1 MNIISII
8 QSWFECV
15 FPCDESEYDEIN
27 FRLRPEGYIEGDE
40 DST

>member
-8 QSWFECV
+8 QSWFDCV
-15 FPCDESEYDEIN
+15 FAKPSEYDEIH
-27 FRLRPEGYIEGDE
+27 FITRPEGYIDGDE

>member
-8 QSWFECV
+8 QSWFDCIWE
-15 FPCDESEYDEIN
+15 PSKYEEIN
-27 FRLRPEGYIEGDE
+27 FRLRPEGYIDGDE

>member
-8 QSWFECV
+8 QSWFDCV
-15 FPCDESEYDEIN
+15 FMKPTTYEEIN